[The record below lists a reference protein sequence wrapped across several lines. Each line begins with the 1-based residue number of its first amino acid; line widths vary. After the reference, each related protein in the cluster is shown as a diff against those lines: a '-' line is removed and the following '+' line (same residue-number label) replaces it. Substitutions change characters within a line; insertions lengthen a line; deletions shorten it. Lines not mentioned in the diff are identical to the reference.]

1 MRPLPVDGVFS
12 FVHKEILRGGE
23 SVIETGMVT
32 LLVIFGLILLFV
44 LVLVAIGA
52 VMSAKGGGDV
62 EVKDRRSD

>member
-1 MRPLPVDGVFS
+1 
-12 FVHKEILRGGE
+12 
-23 SVIETGMVT
+23 VIETGMVT